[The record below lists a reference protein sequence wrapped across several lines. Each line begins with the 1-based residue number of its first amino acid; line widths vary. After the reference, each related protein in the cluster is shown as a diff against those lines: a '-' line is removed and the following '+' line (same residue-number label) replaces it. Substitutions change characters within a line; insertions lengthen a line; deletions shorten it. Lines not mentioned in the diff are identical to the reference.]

1 MLRNLN
7 LTTKVFITMFIMVLG
22 ISIISVSSY
31 LGIKKIGK
39 EIEEIADYQ
48 IPINT
53 LITELE
59 KDILEEEILTY
70 KFIIS
75 CVDVRSKEFKN
86 IEKHILKLEEETEE
100 IIIKLKNFTK
110 KAINHN
116 VDDKTK
122 KKYQYFYDE
131 VEKLE
136 EEQFAYKKVLLQFDE
151 DVKKEGYDNLD
162 NDRKKLEVKIS
173 IMHKH
178 VVKLM
183 HKMEELLI
191 NSTKQAEKDEK
202 SVLIIIEIIS
212 AIILLFSIIIS
223 FLLTRFIRK
232 SIFEFKDGLINF
244 FDYLNKN
251 TKEVNLLN
259 DSNSDEIGT
268 MAKTINQNILKT
280 QKAIEEDQKIIN
292 QTVEVLNEFEQGDL
306 SKRVEVS
313 TSNESLKKLTDLVNQ
328 MASNIEGNIDNILT
342 ILNEYSNNNFLNTT
356 NTNNIKEH
364 FLRLANGINTLG
376 DSITKNLLENKK
388 NGLTLERNA
397 VLLKN
402 NVSTLS
408 DSTANAS
415 TSLEETA
422 AALEEITRTM
432 ASNTANIAD
441 MTKYASQVSSSA
453 NKGEKLVTNTMN
465 AMDEINEQT
474 QSIAEA
480 ITIIDQIAFQTNILS
495 LNAAVEAATAG
506 EYGKGFAVVAQEVRN
521 LATRSAEAAKEIK
534 VLVETAT
541 TKADTGKNI
550 SNSMLEEYKQL
561 NKGISKTLELIENI
575 DQASKEQQGGVM
587 QINDAVSQLD
597 QQTQRN
603 SSIANEAS
611 DISQTTQNISQTI
624 IKDVNT
630 KEFKGK

>member
-534 VLVETAT
+534 VLVENATA
-541 TKADTGKNI
+541 KADSGKNI

-561 NKGISKTLELIENI
+561 NKGIAKTLELIENI

-611 DISQTTQNISQTI
+611 DISQITQNISQTI